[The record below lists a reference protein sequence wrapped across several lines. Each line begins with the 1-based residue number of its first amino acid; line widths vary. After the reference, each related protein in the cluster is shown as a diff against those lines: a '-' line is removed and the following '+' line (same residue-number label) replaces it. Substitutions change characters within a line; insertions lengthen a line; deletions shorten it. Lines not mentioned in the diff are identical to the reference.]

1 MMRSVVALVCAAFFL
16 CAAAPE
22 YVAVGSSFAA
32 GPGIGVRAAGSVVRC
47 LQSASN
53 YPHLL
58 ARKRGWTLEDR
69 TCSGATTQD
78 VLMGGQGGLPA
89 QIDAVAPGTRLVTVT
104 VGGNDVFYMRNLWAW
119 SCDGAPGVVGTFLRL
134 RVCNAAP
141 PDRVEAAFAGLE
153 AQLREIVRQARVRAP
168 GVRVIFVDYVTVLPE
183 HGMCARAPMNAAQYD
198 MARAVARRLL
208 EMTHK
213 VAVET
218 HAGLVRA
225 SELTRGHDV
234 CSADPWLTGFAFTR
248 GVDGFGTLP
257 YHPTQASMDAVA
269 RALDGVLGAS

>member
-1 MMRSVVALVCAAFFL
+1 
-16 CAAAPE
+16 
-22 YVAVGSSFAA
+22 
-32 GPGIGVRAAGSVVRC
+32 
-47 LQSASN
+47 
-53 YPHLL
+53 
-58 ARKRGWTLEDR
+58 
-69 TCSGATTQD
+69 
-78 VLMGGQGGLPA
+78 MGGQGGLPA